1 MSERS
6 HHRRPATFKL
16 DDPGVIVMDPEDSSR
31 PPRGT
36 VHITPEVEPAALPV
50 PVETPVLRPQRGFR
64 WGAVFWTAIGGL
76 ILLGVGLG
84 VTRLI
89 EDLFARSE
97 GLGFVGL
104 AFAFAAALA
113 FAVVVARE
121 AFGLARLAAIEKLHL
136 RAAAVLASDDRAE
149 SRAIVRELL
158 RLEHQNP
165 QLARARATLQGH
177 TDDII
182 DGADLIRLAEREL
195 MTPLDQEARRLVS
208 SAAQRVSLVTA
219 ISPRALI
226 DVLFVF
232 AASLRLIRQLARLY
246 GGRPGALGMIAL
258 MRHVIAHVAIT
269 GGMAASDGL
278 IQQVL
283 GHGIAAKLSQRLGEG
298 VLNGLLTARLGL
310 AAIDVTRPLPF
321 TALPKP
327 ALADLAKDQEDQ
339 PSQAYTSSS
348 SSSSPPPPC
357 LGGHQKKKKKKKKKK
372 KNVLL
377 IYLKT

>member
-16 DDPGVIVMDPEDSSR
+16 DDPDVIVMDPDDASR

-36 VHITPEVEPAALPV
+36 VHVTPEVDPALLPV
-50 PVETPVLRPQRGFR
+50 PVEAPILRPQRGFR

-84 VTRLI
+84 VTGLI

-97 GLGFVGL
+97 GLGLLGL
-104 AFAFAAALA
+104 AFAFAATLA

-121 AFGLARLAAIEKLHL
+121 ALGLARLAAIEKLHL
-136 RAAAVLASDDRAE
+136 RAAAVLLSDDRAE
-149 SRAIVRELL
+149 SRAIVQDLL

-195 MTPLDQEARRLVS
+195 MTPLDLEARRLVS
-208 SAAQRVSLVTA
+208 SAAQRVSIVTA
-219 ISPRALI
+219 VSPRALI

-246 GGRPGALGMIAL
+246 GGRPGALGMIRL
-258 MRHVIAHVAIT
+258 LRHVIAHVAIT
-269 GGMAASDGL
+269 GGMAASDSL
-278 IQQVL
+278 VQQVL
-283 GHGIAAKLSQRLGEG
+283 GHGVAAKLSQRLGEG

-321 TALPKP
+321 TALPRP
-327 ALADLAKDQEDQ
+327 ALADLAKDLLRKRNAEERI
-339 PSQAYTSSS
+339 QAS
-348 SSSSPPPPC
+348 
-357 LGGHQKKKKKKKKKK
+357 
-372 KNVLL
+372 
-377 IYLKT
+377 